1 MPKKKSVIKMTHLF
15 KKGSSDKT
23 LLLLHG
29 TGGDE
34 YDLIEIAQFIDPE
47 ANILSLRGNVNENG
61 MNRFFKRYSTGV
73 YDYASINLETENLNQ
88 FINEAVLKYNLN
100 KAMMIGIGYSNGAN
114 LLESLLQ
121 LKGNVLNKLILFNPS
136 FLNPN
141 LKFEDLNGVK
151 VFISASKQD
160 PYTTYNEQL
169 SFHNLLTDS
178 GALIE
183 VFWSND
189 GHQLTQESIMN
200 AKKWYDLN

>member
-1 MPKKKSVIKMTHLF
+1 MIHLF
-15 KKGSSDKT
+15 KKGTSDKT

-34 YDLIEIAQFIDPE
+34 YDLMDIAKFIDPK

-73 YDYASINLETENLNQ
+73 YDYESIDLETENLNR
-88 FINEAVLKYNLN
+88 FMNEAVSKYNLN
-100 KAMMIGIGYSNGAN
+100 KDMIIGIGYSNGAN

-121 LKGNVLNKLILFNPS
+121 QKGNVLNGVILFNPS

-141 LKFEDLNGVK
+141 LKFEDLNGVN
-151 VFISASKQD
+151 VFISTSKQD
-160 PYTTYNEQL
+160 QYTTYTEQL
-169 SFHNLLTDS
+169 ALHNLMKDS
-178 GALIE
+178 GAVIE
-183 VFWSND
+183 VFWSD
-189 GHQLTQESIMN
+189 YGHQLTKESIMN